1 MFEKSAERGTPEL
14 ERRLH
19 GAPQLLRPVA
29 EALKL
34 KREMLDKGDE
44 HEAITLRKGEGLSV
58 LVICLEKGS
67 TWRDSASPAP
77 MTITLLDGTVK
88 FSADGGGTVEAKP
101 GEVVACDAH
110 VPHSVEALADAV
122 LLVHVGPKVNP
133 T

>member
-1 MFEKSAERGTPEL
+1 MLEQRGTPEL
-14 ERRLH
+14 ERQLH
-19 GAPQLLRPVA
+19 GAPQLLRPVQ
-29 EALKL
+29 EALRL
-34 KREMLDKGDE
+34 KKEMLDKGDE

-67 TWRDSASPAP
+67 TWRDASAPAP
-77 MTITLLDGTVK
+77 MTITLLDGHVR

-110 VPHSVEALADAV
+110 VPHTAEALADAV
-122 LLVHVGPKVNP
+122 LLVHVGPKANV